1 MYNRWDNRAK
11 ELYEDLTSRGSRRTK
26 NGTAVSGS
34 SGGYWNGA
42 AYRGMKQNLREAQ
55 RNMKRIRMEAKA
67 AGHTISKSNYETV
80 QVSY

>member
-1 MYNRWDNRAK
+1 MDDF
-11 ELYEDLTSRGSRRTK
+11 ELVWSDEFDGDTLDTSKWSTRQATEIRR
-26 NGTAVSGS
+26 
-34 SGGYWNGA
+34 GGYWNGA